1 MTLAELRDGDPR
13 LAGPYVL
20 LARLGEGGMGV
31 VYLGQ
36 GPDGTRVAVKLIH
49 QRMSA
54 DADFRRRFA
63 REVAAARRVARFC
76 TAPVLDADVEGE
88 MAYLVTEYVE
98 GPNLED
104 VVRRSGPLKGS
115 ALDGLAASMAVAL
128 RAIHGAGVVHRDLK
142 PANVLLSQ
150 VGPKVIDFGIAR
162 LADAEMSSAIVG
174 TPAYMSPEQ
183 VSGSQVN
190 PASDIFSW
198 GSTVAFAAAGASPF
212 GSGSVPTILLRI
224 VNEPPALHG
233 LSGQLHDLV
242 AAALLK
248 KPADRPTAQD
258 ILDHLSTSI
267 PLPAAPPS
275 EADGSAE
282 RVGPTRPR
290 RFSSPGIAPTQ
301 AAQAAGVV
309 DGGTDPVTGGRGR
322 GFGGPRKWVAGA
334 AVVVVAAAGVAAF
347 VSQGQGSPADVRDP
361 AAKGTSGTTGAASPT
376 ASRPTAAR
384 NPLRAGQDVRFYAPP
399 EPAASRQARLWAEDR
414 PRDAEL
420 MTKLAAIPYAI
431 RLGESEVRAK
441 VDSAVTGAGQQDAVP
456 VFLINHLPGSECRS
470 AASADLAAYHDWI
483 KGIAAQIGDARAAVI
498 LEPGSLAKM
507 PGAPDCDPQGSPDQ
521 RYKDLRQAVQTLK
534 SNRNT
539 AVYLDGGQDLWPGTE
554 LMADRLIGASIDRAD
569 GFFVNTAGYQR
580 TEKAVAY
587 GKKLST
593 CIAVR
598 LATGRKGCPM
608 EVRADPATM
617 PHFVVDTGRNGQGS
631 WAPAKH
637 YSDPQTW
644 CNPPGRGVG
653 DRPTTA
659 TGEELVDAYLW
670 IARAG
675 TSGGRCRR
683 GTDGDKDPER
693 GVVSPEAGEWWAELA
708 LERAKLANP
717 PLR

>member
-1 MTLAELRDGDPR
+1 MTLEALRDGDPR

-31 VYLGQ
+31 VYLGE

-49 QRMSA
+49 HRMSA

-88 MAYLVTEYVE
+88 TAYLVTEYVE

-183 VSGSQVN
+183 VSGSQVG

-212 GSGSVPTILLRI
+212 GSGSVPTVLLRI
-224 VNEPPALHG
+224 VNDPPALHG
-233 LSGQLHDLV
+233 LSGQLHDVV

-248 KPADRPTAQD
+248 TPADRPTAQE

-267 PLPAAPPS
+267 PLPVAPPN
-275 EADGSAE
+275 DTGGSAE
-282 RVGPTRPR
+282 RAGPTRPPR
-290 RFSSPGIAPTQ
+290 SSSPGPAP
-301 AAQAAGVV
+301 AQAARVV
-309 DGGTDPVTGGRGR
+309 DGR
-322 GFGGPRKWVAGA
+322 RKWVAGA
-334 AVVVVAAAGVAAF
+334 AAVVVATAGVAAAF
-347 VSQGQGSPADVRDP
+347 ASQGQGVRDP
-361 AAKGTSGTTGAASPT
+361 TAKGTVDTPSPAASRT
-376 ASRPTAAR
+376 TAAR
-384 NPLRAGQDVRFYAPP
+384 NPLRAGKDVRFYAPP
-399 EPAASRQARLWAEDR
+399 EPEADRQAKLWAEDR
-414 PRDAEL
+414 PKDAEL

-431 RLGESEVRAK
+431 RLGKPEAGAK
-441 VDSAVTGAGQQDAVP
+441 VKDAVTAAGQRDAVP
-456 VFLINHLPGSECRS
+456 VFLINRLPGSECGP

-498 LEPGSLAKM
+498 LEPGSLARL
-507 PGAPDCDPQGSPDQ
+507 PGTANCDPQGSSDQ
-521 RYKDLRQAVQTLK
+521 RYEDLRQAVQALK
-534 SNRNT
+534 SNPNT

-554 LMADRLIGASIDRAD
+554 PMAERLIGASIDRAD
-569 GFFVNTAGYQR
+569 GFFVNTAGFQR

-587 GKKLST
+587 GKKLSA
-593 CIAVR
+593 CVAVR
-598 LATGRKGCPM
+598 RATGRKDCPAD
-608 EVRADPATM
+608 VRADPAAM

-631 WAPAKH
+631 WAPARS
-637 YSDPQTW
+637 YPDPQTW

-683 GTDGDKDPER
+683 GTDGEKDPER

-708 LERAKLANP
+708 LERAKLADP

>member
-1 MTLAELRDGDPR
+1 MTLEALRDKDPR

-49 QRMSA
+49 DRMST

-63 REVAAARRVARFC
+63 REAAAARRVARFC

-98 GPNLED
+98 GPNLDD
-104 VVRRSGPLKGS
+104 VVCRSGPLKGS

-162 LADAEMSSAIVG
+162 LADAEMSSAVVG

-183 VSGSQVN
+183 VSGSRVG

-198 GSTVAFAAAGASPF
+198 GSTVAFAAAGVAPF
-212 GSGSVPTILLRI
+212 GSDSVPTVLLRI
-224 VNEPPALHG
+224 VNEPPALEG

-242 AAALLK
+242 TAALLK

-258 ILDHLSTSI
+258 ILDHLSTSV
-267 PLPAAPPS
+267 PLPAAPAS
-275 EADGSAE
+275 ETGGSAE
-282 RVGPTRPR
+282 RAGKTQPR
-290 RFSSPGIAPTQ
+290 RFPSPEIAS
-301 AAQAAGVV
+301 AQAAGVG
-309 DGGTDPVTGGRGR
+309 DGGTDPVAGGRGR
-322 GFGGPRKWVAGA
+322 DTGGRRKWVAAAA
-334 AVVVVAAAGVAAF
+334 AVVLVAGVVVAFAWR
-347 VSQGQGSPADVRDP
+347 GQGSPADVRDP
-361 AAKGTSGTTGAASPT
+361 AAEGTAETGNAASPA
-376 ASRPTAAR
+376 ASRTAAR

-399 EPAASRQARLWAEDR
+399 EGAASRQARLWAKDR

-420 MTKLAAIPYAI
+420 MTKLAAVPYAI
-431 RLGESEVRAK
+431 RLGEPEVRAK
-441 VDSAVTGAGQQDAVP
+441 VDSAVTAAGQQNAVP
-456 VFLINHLPGSECRS
+456 VFLVNYLPGSECRP
-470 AASADLAAYHDWI
+470 AAPAELAAYHDWI
-483 KGIAAQIGDARAAVI
+483 NGIAAQIGDARAAVI
-498 LEPGSLAKM
+498 LEPGGLTRM
-507 PGAPDCDPQGSPDQ
+507 PGTPDCDPHGSPDQ

-534 SNRNT
+534 SNPNT
-539 AVYLDGGQDLWPGTE
+539 AVYLDGGQDLWPGTA
-554 LMADRLIGASIDRAD
+554 LMADRLIGANIDRAD
-569 GFFVNTAGYQR
+569 GFFINTAGYQR

-587 GKKLST
+587 GKKLSA

-598 LATGRKGCPM
+598 LATGRKDCPTD
-608 EVRADPATM
+608 VKADPATM

-631 WAPAKH
+631 WTPTRH
-637 YSDPQTW
+637 YADPQVW
-644 CNPPGRGVG
+644 CNPPGRGIG

-683 GTDGDKDPER
+683 GTGGEKDPER
-693 GVVSPEAGEWWAELA
+693 GVVAPEAGRWWAALA